1 MKKIFLLLVVVLTA
15 ASYTHAQTV
24 VVNKNDGTSV
34 TFNASDIKSIEF
46 SPVAENTIEGSYTG
60 KNSLKAFGMGPYN
73 VENATYTI
81 SKNADGTINV
91 TSSKE
96 TYTGTPMGDI
106 VLDTY
111 TISNLAFDAAKNA
124 YFRDYRNDGIKFTCK
139 LGILPEKQ
147 YEAKKLG
154 NMTVSF
160 DEQGGVT
167 ILNNYQLGTSPAAIN
182 ATFTGKK

>member
-15 ASYTHAQTV
+15 ASYIQAQTV

-34 TFNASDIKSIEF
+34 TFDASDIKSIEF

-60 KNSLKAFGMGPYN
+60 MNLLKAFGMGPYN
-73 VENATYTI
+73 AENATYTI

-139 LGILPEKQ
+139 LGPAPEGQ
-147 YEAKKLG
+147 YEAKNLG

-167 ILNNYQLGTSPAAIN
+167 ILNNYKPGTSPAVIN
-182 ATFTGKK
+182 ASFTGKK

>member
-1 MKKIFLLLVVVLTA
+1 MKKIFLLFVVVLTA
-15 ASYTHAQTV
+15 ASYTQAQTV

-46 SPVAENTIEGSYTG
+46 SPVAENTIEAVIYG
-60 KNSLKAFGMGPYN
+60 KELASAFGMGPYN
-73 VENATYTI
+73 AENATYTI

>member
-1 MKKIFLLLVVVLTA
+1 MKKIFLLLVVVLMA
-15 ASYTHAQTV
+15 ASYTQAQTV

-34 TFNASDIKSIEF
+34 TFNASDIKNIEF

-60 KNSLKAFGMGPYN
+60 KNSLIAFGMGPYN

-96 TYTGTPMGDI
+96 TYTGTPIGDI

-111 TISNLAFDAAKNA
+111 TISNLAFDAEKNA

-139 LGILPEKQ
+139 VGIIPEKQ

-167 ILNNYQLGTSPAAIN
+167 ILNNYQLGNSPAAIN

>member
-1 MKKIFLLLVVVLTA
+1 MKKIFLLLVVVLMA
-15 ASYTHAQTV
+15 ASYTQAQTV

-34 TFNASDIKSIEF
+34 TFNASDIKNIEF

-60 KNSLKAFGMGPYN
+60 KNSLIAFGLGPYN

-96 TYTGTPMGDI
+96 TYTGTPIGDI

-111 TISNLAFDAAKNA
+111 TISNLAFDAEKNA

-139 LGILPEKQ
+139 VGIIPEKQ

-167 ILNNYQLGTSPAAIN
+167 ILNNYQLGNSPAAIK